1 MNASLSK
8 PLPESDLQDGFN
20 DLDRQFA
27 HLLLELAI
35 TPSRALALAGAL
47 TSLRRSEGHTCL
59 DLATSAGR
67 DLQSLLSE
75 GSTPGP
81 SERLPELAEWT
92 GILRASGMVGTP
104 GEFKPLILDG
114 SNRLYLHRYWKHE
127 QTLAALLRDQI
138 HRRPGLS
145 IPVPKLREILDRL
158 FPPSG
163 AGPDDQKLAAWMA
176 ATRPLTVITG
186 GPGTGKTRTVVWML
200 AALLEARGT
209 EPLEIAICAPTGK
222 AASRIAESILK
233 AQAELPCSDAVK
245 ARLPRTATTL
255 HRLLGTIPFSPRF
268 RRDAA
273 NPLTADLVVVD
284 EASMVDL
291 ALMTRLVQALRPGA
305 RLVLVGDKDQLASV
319 EAGNVLGELCGQVAR
334 RVYSKETA
342 TEASTAAG
350 VVLSPDEIGDQPAGL
365 ADCIVELRR
374 NWRFGS
380 QSGLSTLS
388 AAINAGEIEGV
399 WRQLNGGHGVHRS
412 LPSPPRL
419 AAELALHIGGPL
431 RSQMRERDPL
441 AALAAAGRFR
451 VLTAVRKGPFGM
463 KSINAHCEALLRADG
478 LIAGNGAWYAGRPVM
493 VTRNDAELRLFN
505 GDVGVC
511 LSDPGAAGELRVFF
525 ADTEGRLR
533 SLSPAR
539 LPEHETVFA
548 MTVHKS
554 QGSEFDRVLLVLP
567 DRDSPLLTRELIYTA
582 VTRARSGVEVWS
594 TQGVLQ
600 AAILRSTDRSSGLR
614 DALWQ

>member
-1 MNASLSK
+1 
-8 PLPESDLQDGFN
+8 
-20 DLDRQFA
+20 
-27 HLLLELAI
+27 
-35 TPSRALALAGAL
+35 
-47 TSLRRSEGHTCL
+47 
-59 DLATSAGR
+59 
-67 DLQSLLSE
+67 
-75 GSTPGP
+75 
-81 SERLPELAEWT
+81 
-92 GILRASGMVGTP
+92 MVGTP
-104 GEFKPLILDG
+104 GEFKPLILDA

-127 QTLAALLRDQI
+127 QTLAAALRDRI
-138 HRRPGLS
+138 HRRPALA
-145 IPVPKLREILDRL
+145 IPAPTLRESLDRL
-158 FPPSG
+158 FPNSG

-176 ATRPLTVITG
+176 ATRGLTVITG

-268 RRDAA
+268 RRDAG
-273 NPLTADLVVVD
+273 NPLTADVVVVD

-319 EAGNVLGELCGQVAR
+319 EAGNVLGELCGQAAR
-334 RVYSKETA
+334 RLYSRETA
-342 TEASTAAG
+342 MEAAAGAG
-350 VVLSPDEIGDQPAGL
+350 VVLSPDEVGDQSAGL

-388 AAINAGEIEGV
+388 AAINAGEVEGV
-399 WRQLNGGHGVHRS
+399 RRQLNEGHAVHRP

-419 AAELALHIGGPL
+419 AAELALHIGEAL

-441 AALAAAGRFR
+441 AALAAAARFR

-463 KSINAHCEALLRADG
+463 ESINAACEALLRADG
-478 LIAGNGAWYAGRPVM
+478 LIAGTGAWYAGRPVM

-511 LSDPGAAGELRVFF
+511 LPDPEAGGELRVFF
-525 ADTEGRLR
+525 ADSEGRLR
-533 SLSPAR
+533 SLPPSR

-594 TQGVLQ
+594 TPAVLQ
-600 AAILRSTDRSSGLR
+600 AAILRRTDRASGLR
-614 DALWQ
+614 DTLWQ